1 MGDRDIPDPIQE
13 ILDELE
19 QVRAREQNLIV
30 QLSILLRALSGE
42 APARVQRQ
50 GPRVRLV
57 FRGAR
62 TYVVDRNG
70 TRLQLNDRVRFTG
83 TARSRAGTGC
93 VVSWT
98 NRTNPQRTADPY
110 FRIEHDIL
118 PGRRF
123 TGPRFVHRKA
133 SSVTV
138 LPRRS

>member
-1 MGDRDIPDPIQE
+1 MGDGDIPDPIQE

-19 QVRAREQNLIV
+19 QVRSRERELIV

-57 FRGAR
+57 FSGAR

-83 TARSRAGTGC
+83 TARTRPGTGR
-93 VVSWT
+93 VVGWT
-98 NRTNPQRTADPY
+98 PPAEVTELFIRIQRDVPPGVRVVGS
-110 FRIEHDIL
+110 RI
-118 PGRRF
+118 
-123 TGPRFVHRKA
+123 VHRK
-133 SSVTV
+133 SQSVTF
-138 LPRRS
+138 LSRPAQP